1 MATKPRSDPGYSC
14 GSRDNEGRCAVCPPG
29 CRGRKAYEDSLP
41 RFGSLPP
48 AALLC
53 PECRDGKCRNCIE
66 QAMTDDDELVPCG
79 CPNHGRS
86 AA

>member
-1 MATKPRSDPGYSC
+1 MATTPRSDPGYAC
-14 GSRDNEGRCAVCPPG
+14 GSKDNEGRCAVCPPW
-29 CRGRKAYEDSLP
+29 CRGRSAYEARMP
-41 RFGSLPP
+41 RFGS
-48 AALLC
+48 AAPSEPLC

-79 CPNHGRS
+79 CPNHEES